1 MRPRLTLKILLYA
14 LLDVAGMVLF
24 ASGAL
29 WLTQKQSLFV
39 NGFPA
44 SLAEA
49 VVATLVGLLLMFWA
63 AAKILRELIKRP
75 DDTLRNGR

>member
-29 WLTQKQSLFV
+29 WLIQKQSLFI

-44 SLAEA
+44 NLAEG
-49 VVATLVGLLLMFWA
+49 VVGLLAGLLLMFWA